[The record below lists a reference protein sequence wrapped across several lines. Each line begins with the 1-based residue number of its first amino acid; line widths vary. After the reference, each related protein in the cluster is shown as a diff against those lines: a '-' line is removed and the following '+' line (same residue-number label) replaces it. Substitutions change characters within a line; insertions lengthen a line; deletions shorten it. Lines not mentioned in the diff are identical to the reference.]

1 LQYCHTTDEIA
12 LVRNGEFRSISSRR
26 SMIKGSEVRKA
37 AHEIEPLLL
46 ECRENLTPLS
56 PGTALGK
63 LSGLELFVTVWWFA
77 AAARTDGLRRYR
89 DKTTRR
95 VRANW

>member
-1 LQYCHTTDEIA
+1 
-12 LVRNGEFRSISSRR
+12 
-26 SMIKGSEVRKA
+26 MIRGSEVRKA

-56 PGTALGK
+56 VEQLGK
-63 LSGLELFVTVWWFA
+63 LSGLELFVTAWLA
-77 AAARTDGLRRYR
+77 GAARSEDLRRCR

-95 VRANW
+95 VREDC